1 MDFGISLS
9 ASADSWRIVKR
20 AEELGLSHAWFVD
33 TQLLNADPLIV
44 MAAAA
49 MMTSSIRL
57 GTGML
62 IPSNRMAPVTA
73 NALATLNKLAPG
85 RINMGIATGNT
96 ARRSMG
102 VGPIKLDELADHIR
116 VIRGM
121 WAGET
126 VDFNFEGVTRKIR
139 FLNPELELINIDDPI
154 GIFVS
159 ALGPRGRRMVAD
171 LGVNW
176 TIPVGNVGRA
186 IGAIEEMRKTWV
198 ESGRDTKDLYA
209 VASGGG
215 CVLDA
220 GEAFDSPRA
229 KAQAGPGAAMF
240 LHDLAEVSVH
250 GDMTRGVPAEL
261 IDAYQEIYAA
271 FEPADARYLES
282 NRGHLMVVRPNEEH
296 LVTAEL
302 IKMMTLTGT
311 ASELRDNLRDLRDAG
326 FTQFT
331 THVRYGQEEMLER
344 WVEVFESV

>member
-159 ALGPRGRRMVAD
+159 ALGLRGLLLVAPRRQKAD
-171 LGVNW
+171 VLCHFL
-176 TIPVGNVGRA
+176 RA
-186 IGAIEEMRKTWV
+186 L
-198 ESGRDTKDLYA
+198 S
-209 VASGGG
+209 
-215 CVLDA
+215 
-220 GEAFDSPRA
+220 
-229 KAQAGPGAAMF
+229 
-240 LHDLAEVSVH
+240 LA
-250 GDMTRGVPAEL
+250 
-261 IDAYQEIYAA
+261 
-271 FEPADARYLES
+271 
-282 NRGHLMVVRPNEEH
+282 
-296 LVTAEL
+296 
-302 IKMMTLTGT
+302 
-311 ASELRDNLRDLRDAG
+311 LR
-326 FTQFT
+326 
-331 THVRYGQEEMLER
+331 
-344 WVEVFESV
+344 